1 VQAGLRLLAQLKGP
15 PLHGQQLLY
24 VLPSTAATVPSEDQL
39 GQAGSRACLFNIL
52 TLFKFLEVFE
62 TWSSGKA
69 AIKTHFIL

>member
-1 VQAGLRLLAQLKGP
+1 VQAGLRLLARLKGP
-15 PLHGQQLLY
+15 PLHGQQMLY
-24 VLPSTAATVPSEDQL
+24 VLPSTAATEDQL